1 MRVINN
7 QTKEDMKYT
16 PAFDPDKLPVCQN
29 CGDDML
35 RDKTTENTVYLE
47 CKGKDC
53 KRRYRAERILLVK
66 RPIIKIYP
74 ATTGDFNWIVD
85 IMRPATEAVRE
96 AIKGALAD
104 SECTLGMR
112 GALSRMLQKN
122 DEELALDLLLD
133 YEDTEYIN
141 NPVMNQE
148 QNQIRDIINK
158 ALDKAL
164 NPESIKKIMRF
175 VFYAVSLRDNSFYN
189 NVLQAWEKWGDAISM
204 DLKRVS
210 TKGRKHKHKGNKIPD
225 K

>member
-7 QTKEDMKYT
+7 PTEEDKKST
-16 PAFDPDKLPVCQN
+16 SVFDPDKLPVCQN
-29 CGDDML
+29 CGADML
-35 RDKTTENTVYLE
+35 RDKTTENTVYLK
-47 CKGKDC
+47 CKGC

-74 ATTGDFNWIVD
+74 ASTGDFNWIVD
-85 IMRPATEAVRE
+85 IMRPAAEAVRE
-96 AIKGALAD
+96 TIKGALAD

-112 GALSRMLQKN
+112 EALSGMLQKN
-122 DEELALDLLLD
+122 DEKLALDLLLD

-141 NPVMNQE
+141 DPVMNQE

-189 NVLQAWEKWGDAISM
+189 NVLRDWEKYEDAISV
-204 DLKRVS
+204 DLKPVVS
-210 TKGRKHKHKGNKIPD
+210 NSLKRKR
-225 K
+225 

>member
-7 QTKEDMKYT
+7 PTEEDKKST
-16 PAFDPDKLPVCQN
+16 TVFDPDKLPVCQN
-29 CGDDML
+29 CGADML
-35 RDKTTENTVYLE
+35 RDKTTENTVYLK
-47 CKGKDC
+47 CKGC

-74 ATTGDFNWIVD
+74 ASTGDFNWIVD
-85 IMRPATEAVRE
+85 IMRPAAEAVRE

-112 GALSRMLQKN
+112 EALSGMLQKN
-122 DEELALDLLLD
+122 DEKLALDLLLHT
-133 YEDTEYIN
+133 EDTEYIN

-189 NVLQAWEKWGDAISM
+189 NVLRDWEKYEDAIST
-204 DLKRVS
+204 DLKPVVS
-210 TKGRKHKHKGNKIPD
+210 NSLKRKR
-225 K
+225 

>member
-16 PAFDPDKLPVCQN
+16 PAFDPDKLPVCPN
-29 CGDDML
+29 CEADML

-141 NPVMNQE
+141 DPVMNQE

-189 NVLQAWEKWGDAISM
+189 NVLREWEKHEDAISM
-204 DLKRVS
+204 DLKLVS

>member
-1 MRVINN
+1 MRVITNPTPEDKN
-7 QTKEDMKYT
+7 QPK
-16 PAFDPDKLPVCQN
+16 AFDPDKPPVCPK
-29 CGDDML
+29 CGSDLL
-35 RDKTTENTVYLE
+35 RDRTGDKHVYLK
-47 CKGKDC
+47 CKGC
-53 KRRYRAERILLVK
+53 GMRYRAERFKLVT

-74 ATTGDFNWIVD
+74 ASTGDFNWIVD
-85 IMRPATEAVRE
+85 IMRPAAEAVRE

-112 GALSRMLQKN
+112 EALSRMLQKN
-122 DEELALDLLLD
+122 DEELALDLLLH

-141 NPVMNQE
+141 DPVMNQE

-189 NVLQAWEKWGDAISM
+189 NVLQAWEQEQDAISM
-204 DLKRVS
+204 DLKPVS
-210 TKGRKHKHKGNKIPD
+210 AKRLRNKHKGKKFPD
-225 K
+225 T

>member
-7 QTKEDMKYT
+7 PTEEDKKST
-16 PAFDPDKLPVCQN
+16 SIFDPDKLPVCPN
-29 CGDDML
+29 CEDALL
-35 RDKTTENTVYLE
+35 RYKTTENTVYLE
-47 CKGKDC
+47 CKDC

-74 ATTGDFNWIVD
+74 ASTGDFNWIVD
-85 IMRPATEAVRE
+85 IMRPAAEAVRE

-112 GALSRMLQKN
+112 EALSGMLQKN

-141 NPVMNQE
+141 DPVMNQE

-189 NVLQAWEKWGDAISM
+189 NVLRAWEQKQDAISM

>member
-1 MRVINN
+1 MRVIDNP
-7 QTKEDMKYT
+7 TEEDKKST
-16 PAFDPDKLPVCQN
+16 SIFDPDKLPVCPN
-29 CGDDML
+29 CGADML

-112 GALSRMLQKN
+112 EALSGMLQKN

-141 NPVMNQE
+141 DPVMNQE

-189 NVLQAWEKWGDAISM
+189 NVLRDWEKNEDAISM

-210 TKGRKHKHKGNKIPD
+210 TKGLKHKHKGNKIPD

>member
-7 QTKEDMKYT
+7 PTPEDKNQ
-16 PAFDPDKLPVCQN
+16 PKAFDPDQPVLCPK
-29 CGDDML
+29 CGSHLL
-35 RDKTTENTVYLE
+35 RERTGGKDVYLK
-47 CKGKDC
+47 CKDC
-53 KRRYRAERILLVK
+53 GKKYKAERFKLVE

-74 ATTGDFNWIVD
+74 ASTGDFNWIVD
-85 IMRPATEAVRE
+85 IMRPAAEAVRE

-141 NPVMNQE
+141 DPVMNQE

-189 NVLQAWEKWGDAISM
+189 NVLRDWEKHEDAISM
-204 DLKRVS
+204 GLKRVS